1 MKEDQL
7 RKLVAEVFEA
17 DAAEINADADLRAL
31 PGFDSVN
38 VLSLMIALDEQMGV
52 RLSPEQAA
60 NLHFMRD
67 LEEIARNQGKL

>member
-17 DAAEINADADLRAL
+17 DAAEIDSDADLRAL

-38 VLSLMIALDEQMGV
+38 VLSLMIALDEQMSV

-60 NLHFMRD
+60 NLCFMRD